1 MSWSFE
7 VSLLAFLVIAFASQ
21 GLAVATRGRLSLPLA
36 LGVICAAGFAL
47 GLLPTDLA
55 SKSRMRDVG
64 FIAFNVL
71 VVHSGTLVDPK
82 AARSR
87 KGAALTGLACLA
99 ALVVVL
105 GLGLAPVL
113 GREAALFSIGPAV
126 GGGAACAIAS
136 NAALRRLPGI
146 AALPWI
152 IFMFQGFF
160 GLPLLALSLRKEV
173 ARLAPRLSARLR
185 SVSGSE
191 LGSTLGSS
199 LGGGADRSG
208 DEGSSPR
215 RLSRPPL
222 CERLPA
228 PFRGP
233 AFYLASLMLVAVL
246 NRVLYG
252 AFLARL
258 GPHPALSALVLGFVF
273 ARLGL
278 LARDPLSKAD
288 SMGILMLG
296 LMALMADALAAA
308 PPGALLGLAPLALIA
323 LAAAALVAA
332 GVGALAGRLSGAGAW
347 RGMVAAAS
355 CMIGLPPAV
364 VAARG
369 ILRGLEPDDARRAA
383 LEAELLPDIDVAST
397 VVTNVAAIAV
407 AGLVGIFA

>member
-7 VSLLAFLVIAFASQ
+7 VSLLAFLLIAFASQ
-21 GLAVATRGRLSLPLA
+21 ALAVVTKGRLSLPLA

-47 GLLPTDLA
+47 GLLPTDIA

-71 VVHSGTLVDPK
+71 VVHSGTLVDLK
-82 AARSR
+82 AARAR
-87 KGAALTGLACLA
+87 KGAALTGLACLVS
-99 ALVVVL
+99 LVAVL

-113 GREAALFSIGPAV
+113 GREAALFSIGPVV

-136 NAALRRLPGI
+136 NAALRKLPGL
-146 AALPWI
+146 AALPWLV
-152 IFMFQGFF
+152 FMFQGIF

-173 ARLAPRLSARLR
+173 GRIRMRLAANPGSRPGA
-185 SVSGSE
+185 VPGPAAGESGRE
-191 LGSTLGSS
+191 
-199 LGGGADRSG
+199 RF
-208 DEGSSPR
+208 P
-215 RLSRPPL
+215 RPPL

-233 AFYLASLMLVAVL
+233 AFYLASLMLVAVI

-258 GPHPALSALVLGFVF
+258 GLHPALSALVLGFVF

-278 LARDPLSKAD
+278 LERDPLSKTD

-296 LMALMADALAAA
+296 LMALMADALAAT
-308 PPGALLGLAPLALIA
+308 PPAVLLGLAPLALLA
-323 LAAAALVAA
+323 LAATALVVA
-332 GVGALAGRLSGAGAW
+332 GVGALAGRLSGHGAS

-369 ILRGLEPDDARRAA
+369 ILRGLEPDEARRAA